1 MLSPDSDNGSE
12 LSDEGYRSLNF
23 ITVNDRAPR
32 HQAVPKHKS
41 KLVQQLLRKN
51 VKKRQFLHLF
61 S

>member
-41 KLVQQLLRKN
+41 KLHNGAGVI
-51 VKKRQFLHLF
+51 F
-61 S
+61 SATNFTQEC